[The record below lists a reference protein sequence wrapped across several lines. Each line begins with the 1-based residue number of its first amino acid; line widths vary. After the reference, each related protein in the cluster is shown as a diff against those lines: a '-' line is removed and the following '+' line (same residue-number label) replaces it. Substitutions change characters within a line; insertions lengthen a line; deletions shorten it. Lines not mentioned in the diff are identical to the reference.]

1 MNPIKQLLQVG
12 QSAWLDFI
20 SRKMLREGELDR
32 LVHEDGV
39 RGLTSNPSIFQ
50 KAIAD
55 GTDYHDSLIFLMD
68 SNPEADSKSY
78 YEAMAVEDIQIA
90 ADAMRHIYDESSR
103 MDGMVS
109 LEVSPHLAHDTRAT
123 IMEARHLWK
132 GIRRPN
138 AMIKIPATPEGIPAI
153 ETCTAEGINI
163 NVTLIFSLE
172 QYEQVAAAYIRGL
185 AKATLPSHITS
196 VASFFVS
203 RIDAAVD
210 AMLEKMDNPLA
221 RDLLGKIAVAN
232 SKVAYR
238 RFSEIFAGGEFAA
251 QRKRGGRV
259 QRMLFGSTSTKNP
272 SYSDV
277 KYVEEMI
284 GPDTINT
291 MPPETLRA
299 FQDHG
304 KVRTS
309 LLEGLDKADEHLAQL
324 ASLGID
330 LGAVTDELQQAG
342 VASFAEAF
350 DKIIKALDHKR
361 RVLMSGQ
368 VYR

>member
-1 MNPIKQLLQVG
+1 MNPIKQLLHVG
-12 QSAWLDFI
+12 QSVWLDFI

-32 LVHEDGV
+32 LIHEVGI

-68 SNPEADSKSY
+68 SNPEADSKAY
-78 YEAMAVEDIQIA
+78 YEALAVEDIQMA

-109 LEVSPHLAHDTRAT
+109 LEVSPHLAYDTRGT

-132 GIRRPN
+132 GIHRPN

-153 ETCTAEGINI
+153 EQCIAEGINI

-172 QYEQVAAAYIRGL
+172 QYEQVVAAYIRGL

-203 RIDAAVD
+203 RIDVAVD
-210 AMLEKMDNPLA
+210 KQLEQMDDPRA
-221 RDLLGKIAVAN
+221 KDLRGKIAVAN
-232 SKVAYR
+232 SKIAYQ
-238 RFSEIFAGGEFAA
+238 RFQEIFAGAEFAA

-259 QRMLFGSTSTKNP
+259 QRLLFGSTSTKNP

-277 KYVEEMI
+277 KYVEELI
-284 GPDTINT
+284 GPDTVNT
-291 MPPETLRA
+291 MPPETLQA

-309 LLEGLDKADEHLAQL
+309 LLEGVDKAQGHLAQL

-330 LGAVTDELQQAG
+330 LRAVTEDLQRAG
-342 VASFAEAF
+342 VASFAEAY
-350 DKIIKALDHKR
+350 DMTIQSLDHKR